1 MRARVTGTPWVG
13 AAIALA
19 AAWIPGAASGQD
31 LGAHLEDMDGEV
43 TFHFEGREG
52 IQGCGDGSI
61 SFGDNDWHRWD
72 SDRRASGCGP
82 GPVLVELRLRDGTVR
97 AVDTRVG
104 PGVQDEPGRDGDLGR
119 VDPSDAANYLLSVAE
134 SASGSV
140 AEDAILP
147 AFLARDV
154 EVWPR
159 LIELARDRSRPEDVR
174 SQALFWVGQEARG
187 VGTEGLAAV
196 ARDEDEDQDIR
207 EAAVFALSQR
217 PEDEGLPILMDV
229 ARDAQDPETRKSAM
243 FWLAQSDDPQVVD
256 FFEEIL
262 AARR

>member
-1 MRARVTGTPWVG
+1 MS
-13 AAIALA
+13 
-19 AAWIPGAASGQD
+19 AAWIPGAAAGQD
-31 LGAHLEDMDGEV
+31 LGARLEGMAGEI

-61 SFGDNDWHRWD
+61 SFGENDWHRWD
-72 SDRRASGCGP
+72 SDRRGSDCGP
-82 GPVLVELRLRDGTVR
+82 GPVLVELRLRDGEVR
-97 AVDTRVG
+97 GVDTRVG

-119 VDPSDAANYLLSVAE
+119 VDPRDAADYLLTLAE
-134 SASGSV
+134 SGSGSV

-187 VGTEGLAAV
+187 VGTEGLAEV
-196 ARDEDEDQDIR
+196 ARDESEDQDVR
-207 EAAVFALSQR
+207 GAAVFALSQR
-217 PEDEGLPILMDV
+217 PEDEGLPILMEV
-229 ARDAQDPETRKSAM
+229 ARDATDPETRQSAM
-243 FWLAQSDDPQVVD
+243 FWLAQSDDPEVVD

-262 AARR
+262 SASR